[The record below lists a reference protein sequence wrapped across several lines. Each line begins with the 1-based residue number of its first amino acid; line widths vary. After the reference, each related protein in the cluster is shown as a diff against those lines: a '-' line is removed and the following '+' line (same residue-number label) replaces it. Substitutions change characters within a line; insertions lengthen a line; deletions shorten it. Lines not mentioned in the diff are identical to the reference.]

1 MTELIGEAAEMDK
14 AFWDNPV
21 WAEGDDSE
29 NESFD
34 ENEEE
39 VKPDVF
45 DSDFNDT
52 ETEESDEDEEG
63 QLKAQQ
69 RRERSSAAK
78 SGGGGVHKEPVKP
91 SRPRAAASSGTPAS
105 KPKPKPVDNTPQE
118 LSITLRQSTQSKST
132 ARAKEELAVKALAR
146 PKVVRPP
153 IPKKEYSQRD
163 LLLEALE
170 TEVTNFKWL
179 KSQQMAEDERNR
191 LESKIAKPT
200 KKIAR
205 TLLSSQ
211 KASTITFVDDSAWP
225 SIFNSTLHTYPDRRS
240 DGYDSDID
248 DLESRRKQASL
259 VCAVTGLPARYRDP
273 LTGLPY
279 FDADAFKQLREA
291 HYAQQARDT
300 AGRKSK
306 DRAPPVRRS
315 RSQSGFVVATI
326 SNSRS
331 VSSYSDGTYIEDRAS
346 VSAGDISQ
354 KSQKIQKKRGRKP
367 KVQPTKLPAPE
378 ESVHE
383 GLPAGANE
391 MEKCWD
397 SN

>member
-1 MTELIGEAAEMDK
+1 MDK

-69 RRERSSAAK
+69 RRERSATAK
-78 SGGGGVHKEPVKP
+78 SGGGYKEPVKP

-118 LSITLRQSTQSKST
+118 LSITLRLSTQSKST
-132 ARAKEELAVKALAR
+132 ARAQEELAVKALTR

-163 LLLEALE
+163 LLLEALD

-191 LESKIAKPT
+191 LESKVAKPT

-211 KASTITFVDDSAWP
+211 KASTITFVDDCAWP
-225 SIFNSTLHTYPDRRS
+225 SIFNSTLPTRPGNWRG

-248 DLESRRKQASL
+248 DMESRRKQASL

-279 FDADAFKQLREA
+279 FDAGAFKQLREL
-291 HYAQQARDT
+291 HFTQQARGPT
-300 AGRKSK
+300 GRKSK
-306 DRAPPVRRS
+306 DRAASVRHNEPS
-315 RSQSGFVVATI
+315 KSGFVVAPT
-326 SNSRS
+326 SSSSSSRS
-331 VSSYSDGTYIEDRAS
+331 KSSNTDSNCIDGTVSI
-346 VSAGDISQ
+346 SAGAGSQ
-354 KSQKIQKKRGRKP
+354 KPEKVPKKRGRKP
-367 KVQPTKLPAPE
+367 KAQLTTMIVQEQSGQVELE
-378 ESVHE
+378 
-383 GLPAGANE
+383 AGADV
-391 MEKCWD
+391 MEIVLD
-397 SN
+397 Q